1 MKATPITMTTREGF
15 KVGQCVKLVDL
26 TDGEVYMNEGLREGA
41 FGVIMHINKP
51 GYLGQLITVYFPCI
65 NKERHMFSHRFV
77 PWFEAKESSFKIGQ
91 FLEVVDPNKTLS
103 DFYSLGDIVV
113 VERIGLDGGLYVKN
127 LQNGLTFYGAS
138 RRFLPARTK
147 DNYSAGDIVMIV
159 KNDEC
164 DFLGY
169 DLVGTTAVVA
179 DHDGYSVALR
189 LEDRESP
196 FRHGCLGLT
205 PRQYGLYAPKETL
218 VLLKDAEELKT
229 ADEPKF
235 KVGDKVRVTKQMFSK
250 DKPVGFVGKI
260 GTVDCGEYY
269 FENDDLYY
277 EESQLE
283 LVINEIEEPTGE
295 VFDRGRKELLEIQVD
310 RVIYTGN
317 KTILH
322 YTAPNSG
329 RTGRVVAKCH
339 PEDKFD
345 KEIGYKVALLKAF
358 QESIPYTIK
367 RMTESED

>member
-1 MKATPITMTTREGF
+1 MKATPTTMTTREGF
-15 KVGQCVKLVDL
+15 KVGQIVKLVDL
-26 TDGEVYMNEGLREGA
+26 TDNEVYMNEGLREGA
-41 FGVIMHINKP
+41 FGLIMHINEP
-51 GYLGQLITVYFPCI
+51 GYAGQLITVYFPCI
-65 NKERHMFSHRFV
+65 NKERHLFSHRFV

-91 FLEVVDPNKTLS
+91 FLEVVDPNKSLS
-103 DFYSLGDIVV
+103 NYYSLGDIVV
-113 VERIGLDGGLYVKN
+113 VERFDSDDGLYVKN
-127 LQNGLTFYGAS
+127 LQNGLKFYGFS

-159 KNDEC
+159 KNC
-164 DFLGY
+164 QDFCGH
-169 DLVGTTAVVA
+169 DLVGTTAMVA
-179 DHDGYSVALR
+179 NHGGYNVALR
-189 LEDRESP
+189 LVDRESP

-205 PRQYGLYAPKETL
+205 PLQCGLYAPKETL
-218 VLLKDAEELKT
+218 VLLKDAEELKL

-235 KVGDKVRVTKQMFSK
+235 KVGDKVRVTKQLFSL

-260 GTVDCGEYY
+260 GIVDCDEYY

-283 LVINEIEEPTGE
+283 LVINEIEEPTVE
-295 VFDRGRKELLEIQVD
+295 AFDRGRKEWLEIQAD

-329 RTGRVVAKCH
+329 RTGRVVAECR